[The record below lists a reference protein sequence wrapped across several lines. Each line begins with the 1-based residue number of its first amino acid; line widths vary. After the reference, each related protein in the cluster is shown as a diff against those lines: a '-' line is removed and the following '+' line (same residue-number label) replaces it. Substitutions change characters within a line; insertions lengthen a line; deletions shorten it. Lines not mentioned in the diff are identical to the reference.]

1 MLRSKSIPH
10 DEKLFSICQLN
21 TYAEYGPKLML
32 RYVTML
38 DDEVGQTVGSSVLKK
53 HLQSS
58 F

>member
-1 MLRSKSIPH
+1 MMENCFP
-10 DEKLFSICQLN
+10 FVNALN

-32 RYVTML
+32 RHVTML